1 MSLRNFF
8 SDSKTGEELSGAL
21 ILRRLLFLLLLFGL
35 MLFYL
40 GPGFKQLTSP
50 KGIEQAQI
58 ARELARSGS
67 FQTKMIRP
75 LSLYQSD
82 KNSEEAEGMKMVGFK
97 DTYHAP
103 LNPILNSVIIRFF
116 KGKNDYGWNNNS
128 TVYYL
133 DRIITAASIFFLLAS
148 IGVTFLFISRIF
160 DAKIGGVTALL
171 MLLCE
176 LLWRYSQ
183 SGLPQ
188 MLMLFLFTL
197 GCYFVY
203 RAVEAQCLEKKP
215 IALLILGAVCFGL
228 LALTHWMAIWPFMG
242 LVIFSC
248 FYFKPRGAAGLSM
261 LIVFLIIILPWCFR
275 NLNTS
280 GDFLGSAYYAM
291 FGGMGSAEEEIFRS
305 YNLNKD
311 NIFKKGFATKVLT
324 SSLYQLNGIYSFLG
338 SIVAAPLFFIALLHP
353 FKRPQ
358 IAAFKWFILAMW
370 IPAVIGMSLFGVSNQ
385 SLGMSGPD
393 ANQIH
398 ILFIP
403 LMTAYGLAML
413 AILWSRIGLGTNIPI
428 ISENGHLWI
437 AIILSTIP
445 MILSLLPGVT
455 RGIQTKEKV
464 TRGVVL
470 SYIGKQIEK
479 TDIIIT
485 DSPWEVAWYGDRTAL
500 WLPTKKADLREI
512 MKRSKEHKNPFAG
525 ILVTP
530 VSMTKSL
537 YGVTYRDEKDWAP
550 LILGQTV
557 TNAGSGSD
565 PIQPKSWQMDGLN
578 LINSFEGIPFNKVD
592 PKLTTSGY
600 FFLVDPNQ

>member
-8 SDSKTGEELSGAL
+8 STDGEELSGAL

-40 GPGFKQLTSP
+40 GPGFKQLSSP

-58 ARELARSGS
+58 ARELARTGS

-75 LSLYQSD
+75 LSLYQAD
-82 KNSEEAEGMKMVGFK
+82 EHSEESDGSHIVGFN

-103 LNPILNSVIIRFF
+103 LNPLLNSVIIRFF
-116 KGKNDYGWNNNS
+116 KGKDNFGWDNKS

-133 DRIITAASIFFLLAS
+133 DRVITTISIFFLLAS
-148 IGVTFLFISRIF
+148 IGITFLFISRIF

-215 IALLILGAVCFGL
+215 VSFLMLGAVCFGL
-228 LALTHWMAIWPFMG
+228 LALSHWMAIWPFMG

-248 FYFKPRGAAGLSM
+248 FYFKPRGAVGLGM
-261 LIVFLIIILPWCFR
+261 LVIFLIIILPWCIR
-275 NLNTS
+275 NFYTS
-280 GDFLGSAYYAM
+280 GDILGSAYYGL
-291 FGGMGSAEEEIFRS
+291 FGGMGSAEEEIYRS

-311 NIFKKGFATKVLT
+311 NIFRKGFASKVLT

-338 SIVAAPLFFIALLHP
+338 SIVAAPLFFLALLHP

-385 SLGMSGPD
+385 SFGMSGPD

-398 ILFIP
+398 LLFIP

-413 AILWSRIGLGTNIPI
+413 AILWSRIGIGSNIPI
-428 ISENGHLWI
+428 ISENGYLWI
-437 AIILSTIP
+437 AVALSSIP
-445 MILSLLPGVT
+445 MLLSLLPGIT
-455 RGIQTKEKV
+455 RGIQTKEKA
-464 TRGVVL
+464 TRGVVI
-470 SYIGKQIEK
+470 SYFGKQVDETEIV
-479 TDIIIT
+479 IT
-485 DSPWEVAWYGDRTAL
+485 DSPWEVAWYGDRTSL

-512 MKRSKEHKNPFAG
+512 MQRAKNHKNPFSG
-525 ILVTP
+525 ILITP
-530 VSMTKSL
+530 RSMTKSL
-537 YGVTYRDEKDWAP
+537 LNLTYRDEREWAP
-550 LILGQTV
+550 IIIGQTV
-557 TNAGSGSD
+557 ASAGSGENH
-565 PIQPKSWQMDGLN
+565 IQPKTWLGDGLN
-578 LINSFEGIPFNKVD
+578 IIKSFEGLPFNKVD
-592 PKLTTSGY
+592 PNLTSSGY
-600 FFLVDPNQ
+600 FFFVDPEK

>member
-8 SDSKTGEELSGAL
+8 SDSKEELSGAL

-75 LSLYQSD
+75 LSLYQAD
-82 KNSEEAEGMKMVGFK
+82 ENTEDPEGVKIVGFK

-103 LNPILNSVIIRFF
+103 LNPILNSVIIRLF
-116 KGKNDYGWNNNS
+116 KGDNDFGWDNNS

-133 DRIITAASIFFLLAS
+133 DRIITATSIFFLLAS

-215 IALLILGAVCFGL
+215 LALLILGAVCFGL
-228 LALTHWMAIWPFMG
+228 LALTHWMALWPFIG

-261 LIVFLIIILPWCFR
+261 LIVFLIIILPWCLR
-275 NLNTS
+275 NLNTA
-280 GDFLGSAYYAM
+280 GDILGSGYFSM
-291 FGGMGSAEEEIFRS
+291 FGGMGAAEEEVFRS
-305 YNLNKD
+305 YNLSKD
-311 NIFKKGFATKVLT
+311 NIFRKGFASKVLT

-338 SIVAAPLFFIALLHP
+338 SIIAAPLFFLALLHP

-358 IAAFKWFILAMW
+358 IAAFKWFVLAMW
-370 IPAVIGMSLFGVSNQ
+370 VPAVIGMSLFGVSNQ
-385 SLGMSGPD
+385 SSGISGPD

-398 ILFIP
+398 LLFIP

-413 AILWSRIGLGTNIPI
+413 AILWSRIGLTSNIPI
-428 ISENGHLWI
+428 ISENGYLWI
-437 AIILSTIP
+437 AIGLSTIP
-445 MILSLLPGVT
+445 MVLSLLPGVT
-455 RGIQTKEKV
+455 RGIQSKEKA
-464 TRGVVL
+464 TRGVVI
-470 SYIGKQIEK
+470 SYFGKQMNK
-479 TDIIIT
+479 TDIVIT

-500 WLPTKKADLREI
+500 WLPTTKADLREI
-512 MKRSKEHKNPFAG
+512 MKRTKEHKNPFSG
-525 ILVTP
+525 ILITP
-530 VSMTKSL
+530 RSMTKSL
-537 YGVTYRDEKDWAP
+537 LNLTYREEKEWAP
-550 LILGQTV
+550 IIVGQTV
-557 TNAGSGSD
+557 ASAGTGTD
-565 PIQPKSWQMDGLN
+565 PTQPKSWLKDGLN
-578 LINSFEGIPFNKVD
+578 IIESLEGLPFKKVD

-600 FFLVDPNQ
+600 FFLVDPDQ

>member
-8 SDSKTGEELSGAL
+8 SDSKEELSGAL

-50 KGIEQAQI
+50 KGIEQAQS

-75 LSLYQSD
+75 LSLYQAD
-82 KNSEEAEGMKMVGFK
+82 ENTEDAEGVKIVGFK

-103 LNPILNSVIIRFF
+103 LNPILNSVIIRLF
-116 KGKNDYGWNNNS
+116 KGDNDFGWDNNS

-133 DRIITAASIFFLLAS
+133 DRIITATSIFFLLAS

-215 IALLILGAVCFGL
+215 LALLILGAVCFGL
-228 LALTHWMAIWPFMG
+228 LALTHWMALWPFIG

-261 LIVFLIIILPWCFR
+261 LIVFLIIILPWCLR
-275 NLNTS
+275 NLNTA
-280 GDFLGSAYYAM
+280 GDILGSGYFSM
-291 FGGMGSAEEEIFRS
+291 FGGMGAAEEEVFRS
-305 YNLNKD
+305 YNLSKD
-311 NIFKKGFATKVLT
+311 NIFRKGFASKVLT

-338 SIVAAPLFFIALLHP
+338 SIIAAPLFFLALLHP

-358 IAAFKWFILAMW
+358 IAAFKWFVLAMW
-370 IPAVIGMSLFGVSNQ
+370 VPAVIGMSLFGVSNQ
-385 SLGMSGPD
+385 SSGISGPD

-398 ILFIP
+398 LLFIP

-413 AILWSRIGLGTNIPI
+413 AILWSRIGLTSNIPI
-428 ISENGHLWI
+428 ISENGYLWI
-437 AIILSTIP
+437 AIGLSTIP
-445 MILSLLPGVT
+445 MVLSLLPGVT
-455 RGIQTKEKV
+455 RGIQSKEKA
-464 TRGVVL
+464 TRGVVI
-470 SYIGKQIEK
+470 SYFGKQMNK
-479 TDIIIT
+479 TDIVIT

-500 WLPTKKADLREI
+500 WLPTTKADLREI
-512 MKRSKEHKNPFAG
+512 MKRTKEHKNPFSG
-525 ILVTP
+525 ILITP
-530 VSMTKSL
+530 RSMTKSL
-537 YGVTYRDEKDWAP
+537 LNLTYREEKEWAP
-550 LILGQTV
+550 IIVGQTV
-557 TNAGSGSD
+557 ASAGTGMD
-565 PIQPKSWQMDGLN
+565 PTQPKSWLKDGLN
-578 LINSFEGIPFNKVD
+578 IIESLEGLPFKKVD

-600 FFLVDPNQ
+600 FFLVDPDQ

>member
-8 SDSKTGEELSGAL
+8 SDSKEELSGAL

-75 LSLYQSD
+75 LSLYQAD
-82 KNSEEAEGMKMVGFK
+82 ENTEDPEGVKIVGFK

-103 LNPILNSVIIRFF
+103 LNPILNSVIIRRC
-116 KGKNDYGWNNNS
+116 KGDNDFGWDNNS

-133 DRIITAASIFFLLAS
+133 DRIITATSIFFLLAS

-215 IALLILGAVCFGL
+215 LALLILGAVCFGL
-228 LALTHWMAIWPFMG
+228 LALTHWMALWPFIG

-261 LIVFLIIILPWCFR
+261 LIVFLIIILPWCLR
-275 NLNTS
+275 NLNTA
-280 GDFLGSAYYAM
+280 GDILGSGYFSM
-291 FGGMGSAEEEIFRS
+291 FGGMGAAEEEVFRS
-305 YNLNKD
+305 YNLSKD
-311 NIFKKGFATKVLT
+311 NIFRKGFASKVLT

-338 SIVAAPLFFIALLHP
+338 SIIAAPLFFLALLHP

-358 IAAFKWFILAMW
+358 IAAFKWFVLAMW
-370 IPAVIGMSLFGVSNQ
+370 VPAVIGMSLFGVSNQ
-385 SLGMSGPD
+385 SSGISGPD

-398 ILFIP
+398 LLFIP

-413 AILWSRIGLGTNIPI
+413 AILWSRIGLSSNIPI
-428 ISENGHLWI
+428 ISENGYLWI
-437 AIILSTIP
+437 AIGLSTIP
-445 MILSLLPGVT
+445 MVLSLLPGVT
-455 RGIQTKEKV
+455 RGIQSKEKA
-464 TRGVVL
+464 TRGVVI
-470 SYIGKQIEK
+470 SYFGKQMNK
-479 TDIIIT
+479 TDIVIT

-500 WLPTKKADLREI
+500 WLPTTKADLREI
-512 MKRSKEHKNPFAG
+512 MKRTKEHKNPFSG
-525 ILVTP
+525 ILITP
-530 VSMTKSL
+530 RSMTKSL
-537 YGVTYRDEKDWAP
+537 LNLTYREEKEWAP
-550 LILGQTV
+550 IIVGQTV
-557 TNAGSGSD
+557 ASAGTGTD
-565 PIQPKSWQMDGLN
+565 PTQPKSWLKDGLN
-578 LINSFEGIPFNKVD
+578 ISESLEGLPFKKVD

-600 FFLVDPNQ
+600 FFLVDPDQ

>member
-8 SDSKTGEELSGAL
+8 SDSKEELSGAL

-75 LSLYQSD
+75 LSLYQAD
-82 KNSEEAEGMKMVGFK
+82 ENTEDLGGVKIVGFK

-103 LNPILNSVIIRFF
+103 LNPILNSVIIRLF
-116 KGKNDYGWNNNS
+116 KGDNDFGWDNNS

-133 DRIITAASIFFLLAS
+133 DRIITATSIFFLLAS

-215 IALLILGAVCFGL
+215 LALLILGAVCFGL
-228 LALTHWMAIWPFMG
+228 LALTHWMALWPFIG

-261 LIVFLIIILPWCFR
+261 LIVFLIIILPWCLR
-275 NLNTS
+275 NLNTA
-280 GDFLGSAYYAM
+280 GDILGSGYFSM
-291 FGGMGSAEEEIFRS
+291 FGGMGAAEEEVFRS
-305 YNLNKD
+305 YNLSKD
-311 NIFKKGFATKVLT
+311 NIFRKGFASKVLT

-338 SIVAAPLFFIALLHP
+338 SIIAAPLFFLALLHP

-358 IAAFKWFILAMW
+358 IAAFKWFVLAMW
-370 IPAVIGMSLFGVSNQ
+370 VPAVIGMSLFGVSNQ
-385 SLGMSGPD
+385 SSGISGPD

-398 ILFIP
+398 LLFIP

-413 AILWSRIGLGTNIPI
+413 AILWSRIGLSSNIPI
-428 ISENGHLWI
+428 ISENGYLWI
-437 AIILSTIP
+437 AIALSTIP
-445 MILSLLPGVT
+445 MVLSLLPGVT
-455 RGIQTKEKV
+455 RGIQSKEKA
-464 TRGVVL
+464 TRGVVI
-470 SYIGKQIEK
+470 SYFGKQMNK
-479 TDIIIT
+479 TDIVIT

-500 WLPTKKADLREI
+500 WLPTTKADLREI
-512 MKRSKEHKNPFAG
+512 MKRTKEHKNPFSG
-525 ILVTP
+525 ILITP
-530 VSMTKSL
+530 RSMTKSL
-537 YGVTYRDEKDWAP
+537 LNLTYREEKEWAP
-550 LILGQTV
+550 IIVGQTV
-557 TNAGSGSD
+557 ASAGTGTD
-565 PIQPKSWQMDGLN
+565 PTQPKSWLKDGLN
-578 LINSFEGIPFNKVD
+578 IIESLEGLPFKKVD

-600 FFLVDPNQ
+600 FFLVDPDQ